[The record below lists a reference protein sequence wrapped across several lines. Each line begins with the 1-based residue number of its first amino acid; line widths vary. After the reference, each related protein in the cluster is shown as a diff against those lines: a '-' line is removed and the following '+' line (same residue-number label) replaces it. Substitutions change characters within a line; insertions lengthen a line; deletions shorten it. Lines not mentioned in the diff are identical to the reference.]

1 MNGRF
6 RISTQTIILVGTIV
20 AVFVASLIFVNVNI
34 PGERKLLQE
43 LELRESVFGKDSPQM
58 IEPLSLLA
66 IVYQI
71 SERYDKA
78 EAVYE
83 RMLEIDRKHFGPESK
98 ETRGTLL
105 SIANMTDLQGNVER
119 GDALYAEALKI
130 DRKLEQASAAE
141 LEGLKSKPMDA
152 LSPEEK
158 QALAQGSYNK
168 SNVGETLTRRIKA
181 YREEG
186 KRELAQQLE
195 RRKNKMGL

>member
-1 MNGRF
+1 MKERF
-6 RISTQTIILVGTIV
+6 RITRLTVGLMGIAI
-20 AVFVASLIFVNVNI
+20 AVFVALLVFVNAHI
-34 PGERKLLQE
+34 PGERELLQV
-43 LELRESVFGKDSPQM
+43 LELQESVYGPDGPQL

-66 IVYQI
+66 IVYQV

-83 RMLEIDRKHFGPESK
+83 RMLEIDRKHLGPESK
-98 ETRGTLL
+98 EARGTLL
-105 SIANMTDLQGNVER
+105 SIADMADLQGNVER

-130 DRKLEQASAAE
+130 ERKLEQASLAE
-141 LEGLKSKPMDA
+141 LEGLKSKPTDT

-168 SNVGETLTRRIKA
+168 SNLGETLTKRIKA

-186 KRELAQQLE
+186 RQDLVQRLEL
-195 RRKNKMGL
+195 RKHNMGL